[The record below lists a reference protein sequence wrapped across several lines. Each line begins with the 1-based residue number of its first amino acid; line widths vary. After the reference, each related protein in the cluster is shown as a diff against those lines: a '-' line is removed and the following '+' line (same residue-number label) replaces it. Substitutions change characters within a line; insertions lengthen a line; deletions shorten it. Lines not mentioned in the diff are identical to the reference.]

1 MIFPCKCFCL
11 STCEKGKPSG
21 KQLFNNIYSPLKKKQ
36 FYININNLPFNI
48 IVIVIIIVT
57 I

>member
-48 IVIVIIIVT
+48 IVIVIIIIT